1 MYTAKRPRSVAKGD
15 LNKDLKEACS
25 ATKAALRTG
34 HEEPSAKRFMPNP
47 SAIITTTPLVLVFTM
62 LSVMGYWHQLPDVP
76 EAVKAFVDVQ
86 QATQGFAPPPPTLPR
101 SVPLHVKGP
110 VDLACRAAKAAW
122 LFEAKRGSHR

>member
-1 MYTAKRPRSVAKGD
+1 MYTAKRPRSVAKND
-15 LNKDLKEACS
+15 LNQDLKEACS

-86 QATQGFAPPPPTLPR
+86 QATEGFAPPPPTLPR

-110 VDLACRAAKAAW
+110 VVLACCLAKLAFQRTG
-122 LFEAKRGSHR
+122 L